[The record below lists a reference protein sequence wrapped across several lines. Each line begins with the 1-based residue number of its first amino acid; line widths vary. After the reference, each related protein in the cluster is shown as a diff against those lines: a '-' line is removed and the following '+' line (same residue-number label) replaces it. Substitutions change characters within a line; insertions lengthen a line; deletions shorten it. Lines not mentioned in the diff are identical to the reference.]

1 MAYEPSHLISG
12 DGMKFAKNSVTVNL
26 LRTIS
31 VADFDEA
38 SDEAEIGAFDY
49 VRADIL

>member
-1 MAYEPSHLISG
+1 M
-12 DGMKFAKNSVTVNL
+12 TVIL
-26 LRTIS
+26 LRAIS

-49 VRADIL
+49 VRSDIL